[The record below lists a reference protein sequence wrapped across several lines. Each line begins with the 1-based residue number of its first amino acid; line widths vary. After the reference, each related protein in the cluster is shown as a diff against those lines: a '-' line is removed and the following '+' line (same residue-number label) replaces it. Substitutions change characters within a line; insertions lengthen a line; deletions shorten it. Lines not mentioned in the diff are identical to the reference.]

1 MKKSIFSLSAVVALF
16 MMSCG
21 EPAYIN
27 GPGDNSQNMDSIPLV
42 MPDTNGIEVSVD
54 SAIAICNALGANQ
67 DSPDRYKITGVVMKN
82 TTNPMSVPGQ
92 YTNINF
98 ELTDNGKTSI
108 SCYYI
113 NNVYNHAF
121 RNSNDVP
128 RVGSKVTVLGT
139 LTLYQKSGG
148 TATPEL
154 KNGFI
159 VRIDSMVAPG
169 PFPGCPDPDSTQISA
184 SEAVTMALQLEDKK
198 ESKDFYDVIGVVT
211 EVLEFNSG
219 KATYI
224 ISDGKAYFEIY
235 RGIGMNNAEFPS
247 AEHIAANDTVVVHCK
262 LKNYSGTAETA
273 DNAYLLSTT
282 NKKYNE

>member
-1 MKKSIFSLSAVVALF
+1 MSAVVALL
-16 MMSCG
+16 MMSCT

-27 GPGDNSQNMDSIPLV
+27 GPGDNSQNLDSIPV
-42 MPDTNGIEVSVD
+42 TIPDTNGIVISVD
-54 SAIAICNALGANQ
+54 SAIAICNALAANQ
-67 DSPDRYKITGVVMKN
+67 ETPDRYKISGVVMKN
-82 TTNPMSVPGQ
+82 TTNPMNVPGQ

-98 ELTDNGKTSI
+98 DLSDNGKTSI

-113 NNVYNHAF
+113 NNLNNHAF

-128 RVGSKVTVLGT
+128 RAGSKVTVIGT
-139 LTLYQKSGG
+139 LTMYQKSGG
-148 TATPEL
+148 SATPEL

-169 PFPGCPDPDSTQISA
+169 PFPGCPEPQEGQISA
-184 SEAVTMALQLEDKK
+184 SDAVMMALQLEDKK
-198 ESKDFYDVIGVVT
+198 ESEEFYDVLGVVT
-211 EVLEFNSG
+211 EILEFNAG

-224 ISDGKAYFEIY
+224 ISDGKSYFEIY
-235 RGIGMNNAEFPS
+235 RGIGMNNQEFPT
-247 AEHIAANDTVVVHCK
+247 AAYITANDTVVVHCK
-262 LKNYSGTAETA
+262 LKNYSSTAETA